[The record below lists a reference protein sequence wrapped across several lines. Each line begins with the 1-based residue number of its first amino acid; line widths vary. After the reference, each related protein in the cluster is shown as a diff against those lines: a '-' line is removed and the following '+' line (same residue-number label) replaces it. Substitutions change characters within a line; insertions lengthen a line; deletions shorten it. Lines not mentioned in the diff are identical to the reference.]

1 MEVVA
6 VVDVLSLCWVEVVL
20 QLAEVLLVV
29 LGLALSSESILD

>member
-6 VVDVLSLCWVEVVL
+6 VVDVLGLCWVEVVL